1 MCYAA
6 LSFELYSTFSLDI
19 SAANDSIILVILSN
33 VGSEDE
39 TEEEEAS
46 PLYLLLSA

>member
-1 MCYAA
+1 VFCY
-6 LSFELYSTFSLDI
+6 LVFPEFYSTFSLDI

-33 VGSEDE
+33 LGSEDE
-39 TEEEEAS
+39 AEEEEAS